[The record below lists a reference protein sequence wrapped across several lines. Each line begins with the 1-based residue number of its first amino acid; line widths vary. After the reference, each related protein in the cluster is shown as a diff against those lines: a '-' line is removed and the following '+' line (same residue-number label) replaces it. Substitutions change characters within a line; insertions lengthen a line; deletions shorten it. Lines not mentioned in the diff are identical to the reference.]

1 MLGYGQN
8 EVFEFLD
15 GIIGVYSCRRS
26 ANSERLTSNAGIKA
40 GTKENGA
47 VQNRPNSLIGM
58 APQVGLEPG
67 SKARKK
73 KNFLEYLSNA
83 GSAVRL
89 YGENRDQR
97 LEARTPE
104 LGMRNQ

>member
-8 EVFEFLD
+8 ELLEFLD

-47 VQNRPNSLIGM
+47 VQNRPNSLIGK
-58 APQVGLEPG
+58 APQVGLEPS

-73 KNFLEYLSNA
+73 KKSLTTCRIPVRPFDYMVKA
-83 GSAVRL
+83 G
-89 YGENRDQR
+89 QR
-97 LEARTPE
+97 ARPKTKK
-104 LGMRNQ
+104 

>member
-73 KNFLEYLSNA
+73 KNFLDDLSNS
-83 GSAVRL
+83 GPAVRL
-89 YGENRDQR
+89 YREGRATGPPKD
-97 LEARTPE
+97 
-104 LGMRNQ
+104 

>member
-8 EVFEFLD
+8 ELLEFLD

-26 ANSERLTSNAGIKA
+26 ANSERLISNAGIKA

-58 APQVGLEPG
+58 APHGG
-67 SKARKK
+67 H
-73 KNFLEYLSNA
+73 
-83 GSAVRL
+83 SAQLVLRA
-89 YGENRDQR
+89 YGGDEDSV
-97 LEARTPE
+97 
-104 LGMRNQ
+104 